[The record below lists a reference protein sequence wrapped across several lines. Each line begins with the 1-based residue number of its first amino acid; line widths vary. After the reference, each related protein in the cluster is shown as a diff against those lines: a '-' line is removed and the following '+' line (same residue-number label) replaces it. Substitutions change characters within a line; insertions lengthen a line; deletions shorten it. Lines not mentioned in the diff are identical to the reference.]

1 VLNTP
6 LKLAAVVGD
15 REQISSR
22 PFGQIEPIFNYILA
36 GVFENGELGASA
48 TFPVMAVVGNES
60 TAPSRI

>member
-1 VLNTP
+1 MLNAP
-6 LKLAAVVGD
+6 LKLGARRGE

-22 PFGQIEPIFNYILA
+22 RLGQIEPIFTYILA

-48 TFPVMAVVGNES
+48 TFPVMAVGNES